1 MKSRF
6 HEAAETDL
14 AEDVRYYDSAAVGLG
29 DRFLAE
35 VRVAV
40 AFLEA
45 YPMAARV
52 LTGEIRGKP
61 LGRFRHTLLYTIEAN
76 EVVILAVAHQRQD
89 LETWLE
95 IVRTRREGA

>member
-6 HEAAETDL
+6 HVAAETDL
-14 AEDVRYYDSAAVGLG
+14 TEDVAYYDGATLGLG

-40 AFLEA
+40 TFLET
-45 YPMAARV
+45 YPMGARV

-61 LGRFRHTLLYTIEAN
+61 LDRFRHTLLYAIESN

-89 LETWLE
+89 LETWLQ
-95 IVRTRREGA
+95 IVRTRRGGA